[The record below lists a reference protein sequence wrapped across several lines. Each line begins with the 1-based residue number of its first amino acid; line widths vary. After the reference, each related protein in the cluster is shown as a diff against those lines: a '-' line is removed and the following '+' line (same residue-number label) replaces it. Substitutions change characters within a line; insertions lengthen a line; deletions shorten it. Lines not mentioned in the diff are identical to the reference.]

1 MKNLIENKDLVIL
14 SSDKGSCVA
23 ILKRS
28 DYDEKLQ
35 SMINEGITNG
45 IYTPNAG
52 SLLLWS

>member
-23 ILKRS
+23 SLKRS